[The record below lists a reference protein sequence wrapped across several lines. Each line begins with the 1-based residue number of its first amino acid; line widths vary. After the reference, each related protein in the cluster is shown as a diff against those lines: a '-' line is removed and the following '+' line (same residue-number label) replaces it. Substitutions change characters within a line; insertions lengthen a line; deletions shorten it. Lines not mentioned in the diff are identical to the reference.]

1 MQSPAVPET
10 PGTSPV
16 IPEEK
21 PNAPT
26 PETPGTD
33 PTRDRPQE
41 RPPHPDDPEDDGVP
55 KPPAPEALDI
65 RIP

>member
-1 MQSPAVPET
+1 MQSPYVPET
-10 PGTSPV
+10 PGSSPV

-21 PNAPT
+21 PNTPQ

-33 PTRDRPQE
+33 PSRERPQE
-41 RPPHPDDPEDDGVP
+41 RPAHPDDPEDDGVP
-55 KPPAPEALDI
+55 KPPAPEALEV

>member
-1 MQSPAVPET
+1 MQSPYVPET

-21 PNAPT
+21 PNVPK
-26 PETPGTD
+26 PEMPGTD
-33 PTRDRPQE
+33 PMRDRPQE
-41 RPPHPDDPEDDGVP
+41 RPPHPDDPEDDGVS
-55 KPPAPEALDI
+55 KPPAPEALAV

>member
-1 MQSPAVPET
+1 MQSPYVPET

-21 PNAPT
+21 PANPR
-26 PETPGTD
+26 PETPGGD
-33 PTRDRPQE
+33 PTAEPPQE
-41 RPPHPDDPEDDGVP
+41 RPAHPDSPEDGNEP
-55 KPPAPEALDI
+55 TPPAPEALAI

>member
-1 MQSPAVPET
+1 MQSPYVPET

-21 PNAPT
+21 PNAPK
-26 PETPGTD
+26 PEMPGTN
-33 PTRDRPQE
+33 PAKELPQE
-41 RPPHPDDPEDDGVP
+41 RPAHPDDPEGNGVP
-55 KPPAPEALDI
+55 RPPAPEALDV

>member
-1 MQSPAVPET
+1 MQSPYVPET

-21 PNAPT
+21 PNTPQ

-33 PTRDRPQE
+33 PARDRPQE
-41 RPPHPDDPEDDGVP
+41 RPAHPDDPEDDSVP
-55 KPPAPEALDI
+55 KPPAPEALAV